1 MKSTDIIKFSDI
13 KDKDIKELQTMLK
26 EKKLKLFELR
36 LQLKIGQL
44 TNYSEIS
51 VVRKEIARI
60 NTAISA
66 KRGWLWVKRNH
77 LNV

>member
-1 MKSTDIIKFSDI
+1 MKSTDILKFKDI
-13 KDKDIKELQTMLK
+13 KDKDVKELQSLLK

-36 LQLKIGQL
+36 LQLKTMRL
-44 TNYSEIS
+44 TDFAQIS

-66 KRGWLWVKRNH
+66 KSAS
-77 LNV
+77 

>member
-1 MKSTDIIKFSDI
+1 MKSTDALKFKDI
-13 KDKDIKELQTMLK
+13 KDKDIKELQTLLK

-36 LQLKIGQL
+36 LQLKTMQL
-44 TNYSEIS
+44 TDFAQIS

-66 KRGWLWVKRNH
+66 KSVKRE
-77 LNV
+77 VQK

>member
-1 MKSTDIIKFSDI
+1 MKSTDVLKFKDI
-13 KDKDIKELQTMLK
+13 KDKDIKELQTLLK

-36 LQLKIGQL
+36 LQLKTMQL
-44 TNYSEIS
+44 TDFAQIS

-66 KRGWLWVKRNH
+66 KSVKRE
-77 LNV
+77 VQK

>member
-66 KRGWLWVKRNH
+66 KRG
-77 LNV
+77 

>member
-1 MKSTDIIKFSDI
+1 MKSTDILKFKDI
-13 KDKDIKELQTMLK
+13 KDKDIKELQTLLK

-36 LQLKIGQL
+36 LQLKTMQL
-44 TNYSEIS
+44 TDFSQIS

-66 KRGWLWVKRNH
+66 KSANREVQK
-77 LNV
+77 

>member
-1 MKSTDIIKFSDI
+1 MKSTDILKFKDI
-13 KDKDIKELQTMLK
+13 KDKDVKELQSLLK

-36 LQLKIGQL
+36 LQLKTMQL
-44 TNYSEIS
+44 TDFAQIS

-66 KRGWLWVKRNH
+66 KSAS
-77 LNV
+77 

>member
-1 MKSTDIIKFSDI
+1 MKSTDVLRFKDI
-13 KDKDIKELQTMLK
+13 KDKDIKELQTLLK

-36 LQLKIGQL
+36 LQLKTMQL
-44 TNYSEIS
+44 TDFAQIS

-66 KRGWLWVKRNH
+66 KSVKRE
-77 LNV
+77 VQK

>member
-1 MKSTDIIKFSDI
+1 MKSTDVLKFKDI
-13 KDKDIKELQTMLK
+13 QDKDIKELQTLLK

-36 LQLKIGQL
+36 LQLKTMQL
-44 TNYSEIS
+44 TDFAQIS

-66 KRGWLWVKRNH
+66 KSVKRE
-77 LNV
+77 VQK

>member
-1 MKSTDIIKFSDI
+1 MKSTDVLKFKDI
-13 KDKDIKELQTMLK
+13 KDKDIKELQMLLK

-36 LQLKIGQL
+36 LQLKTMQR
-44 TNYSEIS
+44 TDFAQIS

-66 KRGWLWVKRNH
+66 KSVKRE
-77 LNV
+77 VQK

>member
-1 MKSTDIIKFSDI
+1 MKSTDILKFKDI
-13 KDKDIKELQTMLK
+13 KDKDVKELQSLLK

-36 LQLKIGQL
+36 LQLKTMQL
-44 TNYSEIS
+44 TDFAKIS

-66 KRGWLWVKRNH
+66 KSAK
-77 LNV
+77 

>member
-1 MKSTDIIKFSDI
+1 MKSTDVLKFKDI
-13 KDKDIKELQTMLK
+13 KDKDIKELQTLLK

-36 LQLKIGQL
+36 LQLKTMQL
-44 TNYSEIS
+44 TDFAQIS

-66 KRGWLWVKRNH
+66 KSVKRE
-77 LNV
+77 V

>member
-1 MKSTDIIKFSDI
+1 MKFKDI
-13 KDKDIKELQTMLK
+13 KDKDIKELQSLLK

-36 LQLKIGQL
+36 LQLKTMQL
-44 TNYSEIS
+44 TDFAQIS

-66 KRGWLWVKRNH
+66 KSAK
-77 LNV
+77 

>member
-1 MKSTDIIKFSDI
+1 MKSTDVLKFKDI
-13 KDKDIKELQTMLK
+13 KDKDIKELQTLLK

-36 LQLKIGQL
+36 LQLKTMQL
-44 TNYSEIS
+44 TDFAQIS

-66 KRGWLWVKRNH
+66 KSA
-77 LNV
+77 

>member
-1 MKSTDIIKFSDI
+1 MKSTDVLKFKDI
-13 KDKDIKELQTMLK
+13 KDKDIKELQSLLK

-36 LQLKIGQL
+36 LQLKTMQL
-44 TNYSEIS
+44 TDFAQIS

-66 KRGWLWVKRNH
+66 KSAS
-77 LNV
+77 

>member
-1 MKSTDIIKFSDI
+1 MKSTDVLKFKDI
-13 KDKDIKELQTMLK
+13 KDKDVKELQSLLK

-36 LQLKIGQL
+36 LQLKTMQL
-44 TNYSEIS
+44 TDFAQIS

-66 KRGWLWVKRNH
+66 KSAS
-77 LNV
+77 

>member
-1 MKSTDIIKFSDI
+1 MKSTDVLKFKDI
-13 KDKDIKELQTMLK
+13 KDKDIKELQSLLK

-36 LQLKIGQL
+36 LQLKTMQL
-44 TNYSEIS
+44 TDFAQIS

-66 KRGWLWVKRNH
+66 KSASAS
-77 LNV
+77 

>member
-1 MKSTDIIKFSDI
+1 MKSTDVLKFKDI
-13 KDKDIKELQTMLK
+13 KDKDIKELQSLLK

-36 LQLKIGQL
+36 LQLKTMRL
-44 TNYSEIS
+44 TDFAQIS

-66 KRGWLWVKRNH
+66 KSAS
-77 LNV
+77 

>member
-1 MKSTDIIKFSDI
+1 MKSTDVLKFKDI
-13 KDKDIKELQTMLK
+13 KDKDIKELQSLLK

-36 LQLKIGQL
+36 LQLKTMQL
-44 TNYSEIS
+44 TDFAQIS

-66 KRGWLWVKRNH
+66 KSAK
-77 LNV
+77 

>member
-1 MKSTDIIKFSDI
+1 MKSTDVLKFKDI
-13 KDKDIKELQTMLK
+13 KDKDVKELQSLLK

-36 LQLKIGQL
+36 LQLKTMQL
-44 TNYSEIS
+44 TDFAQIS

-66 KRGWLWVKRNH
+66 KSAN
-77 LNV
+77 

>member
-1 MKSTDIIKFSDI
+1 MKSTDVLKFKDI
-13 KDKDIKELQTMLK
+13 KDKDIKELQTLLK

-36 LQLKIGQL
+36 LQLKTMQL
-44 TNYSEIS
+44 TDFTQIS

-66 KRGWLWVKRNH
+66 KSVKRE
-77 LNV
+77 VQK

>member
-1 MKSTDIIKFSDI
+1 MKSTDVLKFKDI
-13 KDKDIKELQTMLK
+13 KDKDIKELQTLLK

-36 LQLKIGQL
+36 LQLKTMQL
-44 TNYSEIS
+44 TDFAQIS

-66 KRGWLWVKRNH
+66 KSVKKE
-77 LNV
+77 VVK